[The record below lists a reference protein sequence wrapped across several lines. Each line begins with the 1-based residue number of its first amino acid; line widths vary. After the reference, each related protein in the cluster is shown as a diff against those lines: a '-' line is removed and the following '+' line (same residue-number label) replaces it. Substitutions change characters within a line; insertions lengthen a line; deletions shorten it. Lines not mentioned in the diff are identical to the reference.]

1 MENHYLKELI
11 KLLAERIVILTK
23 NNSLIPLLLKIE
35 NLSQSNTHFQESLIL
50 IDNFFKQNYF
60 KNSEN
65 EELILDLDC
74 QAKKLKEAVLG
85 LKEKLAKKIEEN

>member
-1 MENHYLKELI
+1 MENHYLKEII

-35 NLSQSNTHFQESLIL
+35 NLSQRNTHFQESLIL

-74 QAKKLKEAVLG
+74 QAQKLKEAVLG
-85 LKEKLAKKIEEN
+85 LKEKLA